1 MKKLH
6 IYRKAE
12 IREIIRGRTIG
23 CFTFSA
29 ILIIDKKVVNIGEQQ
44 YFIKSSDLLET
55 IVVGTSCILRTS
67 TPVTIRI
74 PEKAYSVYG
83 IPEQIGKK
91 FSILAFKSFSRH
103 FHQDDIKP
111 FKVSV

>member
-1 MKKLH
+1 LKKLH

-83 IPEQIGKK
+83 IPEQIRKK
-91 FSILAFKSFSRH
+91 IFYFGVQIFLTTFSSG
-103 FHQDDIKP
+103 
-111 FKVSV
+111 